1 LPVNR
6 AGNDR
11 FWRFHVTD
19 NDTPADIAPVNDTPV
34 TESPV
39 PIPTTTPEAPAP
51 ENVPPLGEAAPTVN
65 PVRAAAGRLGAQRQQ
80 QLIQFGKLYE
90 LKHHLTP
97 GRQRLRQLVQ
107 LGKRYE
113 QEHGLSTAKPRRK
126 KRGDAWTEFLTA
138 LARVVKPVHR
148 PAVAA
153 LVAALAEKP
162 TPAQEKSAA

>member
-1 LPVNR
+1 LPALL

-11 FWRFHVTD
+11 FWRFHVID
-19 NDTPADIAPVNDTPV
+19 HDTPADNTPVNDTPV
-34 TESPV
+34 VEE
-39 PIPTTTPEAPAP
+39 PTLVPAP
-51 ENVPPLGEAAPTVN
+51 TSDAPVVESVQLLGETAPTVN

-90 LKHHLTP
+90 LEHHLTP

-126 KRGDAWTEFLTA
+126 RRGDAWTEFLTA

-153 LVAALAEKP
+153 LVEALTQRKV
-162 TPAQEKSAA
+162 PAQDKAA